1 MSKNR
6 KGLALKKSF
15 FYLLAVMSPLF
26 PPSAY
31 GSLTIP
37 PDSLVRVELSATDVN
52 RVVCEGGEIK
62 DVVYSKEKGLIVKA
76 SGSDVYVKF
85 QVFQKEDKL
94 VYDEAPS
101 EMYISC
107 EESVYSLIATPV
119 KTPSVTVRLA
129 DRKNTRVKGNAAVF
143 KGLVYEEKVL
153 KFLKMAYM
161 DELSPDTFSIEEVQ
175 GDASI
180 PETRFSSM
188 ELRLRRVVR
197 TEGFVLKEYR
207 VVPGDDIEVREVDFM
222 LLVERPAAIA
232 LDSTVMKRD
241 FEYRL
246 FVIDQAP
253 GLR

>member
-1 MSKNR
+1 LSAH
-6 KGLALKKSF
+6 G
-15 FYLLAVMSPLF
+15 AV
-26 PPSAY
+26 
-31 GSLTIP
+31 TIQ
-37 PDSLVRVELSATDVN
+37 PDLLVRVELSATDVN

-62 DVVYSKEKGLIVKA
+62 DVVYSKEKGIIVKV
-76 SGSDVYVKF
+76 SGNDVYVKF

-107 EESVYSLIATPV
+107 GESVYSLIAAPM

-129 DRKNTRVKGNAAVF
+129 DRKNTKVKGNAAVF

-161 DELSPDTFSIEEVQ
+161 DEFSPDTFSIEEVQ

-207 VVPGDDIEVREVDFM
+207 VVPGEDIEVREVDFM
-222 LLVERPAAIA
+222 LLAERPVAIA
-232 LDSTVMKRD
+232 MDSTVMKRD

-253 GLR
+253 GLQ

>member
-161 DELSPDTFSIEEVQ
+161 DERSEE
-175 GDASI
+175 
-180 PETRFSSM
+180 
-188 ELRLRRVVR
+188 RRVGK
-197 TEGFVLKEYR
+197 EG
-207 VVPGDDIEVREVDFM
+207 
-222 LLVERPAAIA
+222 
-232 LDSTVMKRD
+232 
-241 FEYRL
+241 
-246 FVIDQAP
+246 
-253 GLR
+253 